1 MPKMKTK
8 KNVSKKFKV
17 TGTGKLKRRSTGQN
31 HYNTRDTGKATRAKR
46 ADHVV
51 TAVDVKNVKRALLQ
65 S

>member
-51 TAVDVKNVKRALLQ
+51 LAVDVKNVKRALLLQ
-65 S
+65 

>member
-31 HYNTRDTGKATRAKR
+31 HYNTRDTGKTTRAKR

-51 TAVDVKNVKRALLQ
+51 LAVDVKNVKRALLQ